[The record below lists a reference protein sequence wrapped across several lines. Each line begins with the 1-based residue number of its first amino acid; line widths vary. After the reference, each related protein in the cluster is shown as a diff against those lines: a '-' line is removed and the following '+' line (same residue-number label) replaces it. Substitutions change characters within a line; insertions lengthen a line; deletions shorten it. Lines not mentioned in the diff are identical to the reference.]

1 MMSYL
6 IEPPVRVM
14 PLTLSPREDQVTA
27 INVVNNNKKVAPNI
41 RRDKVV
47 AYYKEL

>member
-27 INVVNNNKKVAPNI
+27 INVVNNNKKSCPKYPAG
-41 RRDKVV
+41 
-47 AYYKEL
+47 YSGCLL

>member
-27 INVVNNNKKVAPNI
+27 INVNNNKKSCPKYPAG
-41 RRDKVV
+41 
-47 AYYKEL
+47 